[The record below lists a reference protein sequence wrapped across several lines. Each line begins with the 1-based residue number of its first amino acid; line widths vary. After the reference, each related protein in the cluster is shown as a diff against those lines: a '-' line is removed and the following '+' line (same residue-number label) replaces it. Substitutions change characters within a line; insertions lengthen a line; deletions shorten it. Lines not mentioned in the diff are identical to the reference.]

1 MSHEI
6 RTPLNAI
13 TGFAEVLGSANTEE
27 EKAQYQEIIKMN
39 ADLLMQLV
47 NDILDMS
54 KIEAGTL
61 EFVQTTVDVN
71 LLLSDLQQ
79 LFQMRVNEAGENI
92 QIISRTVSFIMHDP
106 NGSQPGWHRCFPT
119 LLATPLNSPMKV
131 VSASDMRQEILNF
144 TFM

>member
-1 MSHEI
+1 M
-6 RTPLNAI
+6 
-13 TGFAEVLGSANTEE
+13 LGSASTEE

-79 LFQMRVNEAGENI
+79 LFQMRVNEARETNAAAAMAKAGA
-92 QIISRTVSFIMHDP
+92 RTFSLMR
-106 NGSQPGWHRCFPT
+106 NR
-119 LLATPLNSPMKV
+119 LNAT
-131 VSASDMRQEILNF
+131 
-144 TFM
+144 

>member
-13 TGFAEVLGSANTEE
+13 TGFAEVLGSATTEE

-61 EFVQTTVDVN
+61 EFVQTTVDCQSVTFRFTTT
-71 LLLSDLQQ
+71 
-79 LFQMRVNEAGENI
+79 FQ
-92 QIISRTVSFIMHDP
+92 
-106 NGSQPGWHRCFPT
+106 
-119 LLATPLNSPMKV
+119 
-131 VSASDMRQEILNF
+131 
-144 TFM
+144 